1 MIIYKFVLS
10 LSIAVLNCFLLSE
23 ALILAFLKNNRE
35 ADECPKHET
44 DSPTLYKFNALNS
57 SPS

>member
-23 ALILAFLKNNRE
+23 ALILAFLKNNIE
-35 ADECPKHET
+35 K
-44 DSPTLYKFNALNS
+44 LINALNMKLTVPLS
-57 SPS
+57 INLML